1 MSISNIFPNSDQ
13 PVNRAKSRGQP
24 KPSKTAAAKMETQ
37 VDKLT
42 RLTDLEGA
50 ALAEVAR
57 RGKATSFA
65 IANTFAQSPSE
76 YWSGSAGAMYPLVQR
91 LAKKGYLSGEA
102 GATGKRQKLD
112 YSITEAGRAVLEDWL
127 LDAELASGMGFDPLR
142 TRLYYLGL
150 VAPEKRHS
158 FLERV
163 RALGNGEH
171 PAPSFAGNTQGLQI
185 HQSWWRARQFWHSLL
200 DFVKS

>member
-1 MSISNIFPNSDQ
+1 MTISNIFPKSVQ
-13 PVNRAKSRGQP
+13 PVNPAKSRGSA
-24 KPSKTAAAKMETQ
+24 KPGKQAQLKVARQKEN
-37 VDKLT
+37 KL

-65 IANTFAQSPSE
+65 IANCFAQSPSE
-76 YWSGSAGAMYPLVQR
+76 YGSGSAGAMYPLVQR
-91 LAKKGYLSGEA
+91 LAKKGYLSAEA

-112 YSITEAGRAVLEDWL
+112 YSITDSGRAALEDWL

-142 TRLYYLGL
+142 TRLFYLGL
-150 VAPEKRHS
+150 VAPEKRHT
-158 FLERV
+158 FIEQV

-171 PAPSFAGNTQGLQI
+171 PAPALPETPKDCRFIRAGGGLGSFGI
-185 HQSWWRARQFWHSLL
+185 HCWIL
-200 DFVKS
+200 